1 MRILITTNGTNEI
14 QDLTPKAT
22 PAITSSEHDVQA
34 QTQQQQQQ
42 RAHTYDHHNTSIQ
55 QSSSH
60 YQDSSG
66 SGMMDYKGKVSAVKI
81 STKKISLP
89 PTMLQ
94 KYNVDGSNTVASS
107 SKQNDTSSL
116 LDNNETSSNGLLPDV
131 LMSIEKSMDM
141 TSRNKLPNIR
151 NSYPIKYII
160 NPNSYSKL
168 ENELEAKKAKLKYK
182 SKITNPTCFRS
193 QVYPDPNEEFM
204 SNANTEINAQNTNL
218 IEYLNTDNTISNQYL
233 SKLAK
238 YDLDRMRKLN
248 KICQKAFHYRSQEG
262 IIKNFILQKI
272 KGDLN
277 YKNDYCKRKLK
288 EMKDYLDMSSSIVNK
303 SPPKFN
309 KKDRYTFQYR
319 EAEKNWKKYNTQRY
333 YRKSA
338 PPQTNVGNTDLDIYA
353 KTNNN

>member
-14 QDLTPKAT
+14 QELTPKAT
-22 PAITSSEHDVQA
+22 PAIASEHDAQIT
-34 QTQQQQQQ
+34 QTQPRNANMSYEHHRTNSVQQHS
-42 RAHTYDHHNTSIQ
+42 RSN
-55 QSSSH
+55 
-60 YQDSSG
+60 QDSV
-66 SGMMDYKGKVSAVKI
+66 MPDYKGKVSSVKI
-81 STKKISLP
+81 TTKKISLP

-94 KYNVDGSNTVASS
+94 KYNVEGNAVTS
-107 SKQNDTSSL
+107 SKQNESSL
-116 LDNNETSSNGLLPDV
+116 LDTETSNQLLPDV
-131 LMSIEKSMDM
+131 LMSIEKSMDL

-168 ENELEAKKAKLKYK
+168 ECELEAKKAKLKFK
-182 SKITNPTCFRS
+182 NKITNPTCFRS
-193 QVYPDPNEEFM
+193 QVFPDPNEEFV

-233 SKLAK
+233 SKLAR
-238 YDLDRMRKLN
+238 YDLERMRKLN
-248 KICQKAFHYRSQEG
+248 KICQKAFYYRSQEG

-277 YKNDYCKRKLK
+277 YKNDYCKKKLK

-319 EAEKNWKKYNTQRY
+319 EAEKNWKKYNTQRF

>member
-1 MRILITTNGTNEI
+1 MRILITTNGTTEI

-22 PAITSSEHDVQA
+22 PAIASSEHEVQA

-42 RAHTYDHHNTSIQ
+42 RMYTYDHHNTSIQ
-55 QSSSH
+55 QSH
-60 YQDSSG
+60 NQDSSG

-94 KYNVDGSNTVASS
+94 KYNVDGSNTVSS

-193 QVYPDPNEEFM
+193 QVYPDPN
-204 SNANTEINAQNTNL
+204 
-218 IEYLNTDNTISNQYL
+218 
-233 SKLAK
+233 
-238 YDLDRMRKLN
+238 
-248 KICQKAFHYRSQEG
+248 
-262 IIKNFILQKI
+262 
-272 KGDLN
+272 
-277 YKNDYCKRKLK
+277 
-288 EMKDYLDMSSSIVNK
+288 
-303 SPPKFN
+303 
-309 KKDRYTFQYR
+309 
-319 EAEKNWKKYNTQRY
+319 
-333 YRKSA
+333 
-338 PPQTNVGNTDLDIYA
+338 
-353 KTNNN
+353 

>member
-1 MRILITTNGTNEI
+1 MRILITTNGTTEI

-22 PAITSSEHDVQA
+22 PAIASDQHDIQTTQHQRNLSYEQRNTSA
-34 QTQQQQQQ
+34 QQ
-42 RAHTYDHHNTSIQ
+42 RS
-55 QSSSH
+55 QSN
-60 YQDSSG
+60 QDSVLP
-66 SGMMDYKGKVSAVKI
+66 DYKGKVSSVKI

-94 KYNVDGSNTVASS
+94 KYNVEGNAVSSS
-107 SKQNDTSSL
+107 SKQNESSL

-151 NSYPIKYII
+151 GSYPIKYII

-168 ENELEAKKAKLKYK
+168 ECELEAKKAKLKYK

-193 QVYPDPNEEFM
+193 QVFPDPNEEFV

-218 IEYLNTDNTISNQYL
+218 IEYLNTDSTISNQYL

-238 YDLDRMRKLN
+238 YDLERMRKLN
-248 KICQKAFHYRSQEG
+248 KICQKAFYYRSQEG

-319 EAEKNWKKYNTQRY
+319 EAEKNWKKYNTQRF
-333 YRKSA
+333 YRKSS